1 MSNQV
6 DFISRNFKM
15 YNPSSFEEYMKIDGF
30 KALEKAL
37 KTEKD
42 EVIDQVVK
50 SGLMGRGG
58 AAYPTGKKLS
68 QASKFEAD
76 IKYVI
81 CNADEGEPATFKDKF
96 IIENDIYSLLEGMV
110 ISSYTV
116 NSAKGYIYLREE
128 YRRLLPYM
136 QNAIDNMRD
145 NGYLGENIKNSGHS
159 FDIEIFLGAGAYI
172 CGEGTALIESIEGKT
187 GKPRTKPPYTK
198 QNGLFYKPTLLINV
212 ETLTA
217 IKGIIRDGYEE
228 FTKYGTKKSP
238 GTKLVSLSGNIVKP
252 GVYEV
257 PFGTTAR
264 EIIYEMGGGIKNNNK
279 FNFLQLGGNPG
290 PVLKEDF
297 LDVPITY
304 ENLDEMDISLGSGAI
319 LVVDDTYSVLDFIE
333 AVQNFFVHE
342 SCGKCTPCRRGNTI
356 LMDIIKKIKNEKA
369 TQNDIDRILSTG
381 ELMKIT
387 SACGLGKTAAIPII
401 SVMNN
406 FKDEINELI
415 QE

>member
-1 MSNQV
+1 MV
-6 DFISRNFKM
+6 
-15 YNPSSFEEYMKIDGF
+15 
-30 KALEKAL
+30 
-37 KTEKD
+37 
-42 EVIDQVVK
+42 VI
-50 SGLMGRGG
+50 
-58 AAYPTGKKLS
+58 
-68 QASKFEAD
+68 
-76 IKYVI
+76 
-81 CNADEGEPATFKDKF
+81 
-96 IIENDIYSLLEGMV
+96 
-110 ISSYTV
+110 SYTV
-116 NSAKGYIYLREE
+116 NSVKGYIYLREE
-128 YRRLLPYM
+128 YRRFLPYM
-136 QNAIDNMRD
+136 QSAIDNMRN

-212 ETLTA
+212 ETLTV
-217 IKGIIRDGYEE
+217 IKGIMRDGYEE

-238 GTKLVSLSGNIVKP
+238 GTKLVSLSGNVVKP

-264 EIIYEMGGGIKNNNK
+264 EIIYEIGGGIKNNNK

-319 LVVDDTYSVLDFIE
+319 LVVDDTYNVLDFIE

-356 LMDIIKKIKNEKA
+356 LMDIIKKMKNGKV
-369 TQNDIDRILSTG
+369 TQTDIDRILSTG

-387 SACGLGKTAAIPII
+387 SACGLGKTAAVPIM
-401 SVMNN
+401 SVVNN